1 MATYHRPWMYP
12 KQLAA
17 LFCPERYAFIEAS
30 TKTGKAQPLGS
41 VVWSPAGKRLM
52 GDLKV
57 GDTVLTPTG
66 QSKVRS
72 IHPQGVKPVYRV
84 TFSDGASTRC
94 TEDHLWNVRAVGQS
108 KWKTVPLADLMQY
121 PEHKL
126 RTTSIPTTKPIQLQA
141 RPVPMDPWLLGL
153 LLGDGG
159 LTTNGITLGGVDDFI
174 LDRVRDVLPPCYSL
188 LPVKHACWRI
198 SLNVP
203 YQLVPEEQRLVPILK
218 SLGLWGRYSDQKF
231 IPEVYLNNSVE
242 VRLEVLRGLMDA
254 DGSISNKRHG
264 QPCLGQ
270 TSEQLAK
277 DVTELVESLG
287 GHVLTSLKEN
297 VYCRN
302 ADGSKTQGK
311 PCWLQNIVVE
321 DAREIFSLPR
331 KIEFAKPKKKPVARK
346 FRSIVLEGEEEVQC
360 IKLEDETGLYL
371 TDHCIVT
378 HNTVGCMVWLIE
390 QALTKAGSTCWWVA
404 PVYPQAKVVY
414 NRIKKALVRTD
425 AQGHPDPSDPAS
437 DLYTFNESALTIKL
451 SNGSVIFFKS
461 AEKPDNLYGED
472 VNAVVLDE
480 ATRMREEAWF
490 AVRSTLTAT
499 QGRCRIIG
507 NVKGKKNWAY
517 LMGQRAKGGAKNWHY
532 AKLTAWDAVE
542 GGVLTREEVEDAQ
555 ATLPPA
561 VFAELYLAEPSDDG
575 SNPFDLRAIADCTV
589 DVPLRED
596 PAWEHEYD
604 FRKVDLLPPARA
616 WGWDFARGRM
626 PGSDWTVGVGLN
638 GHREVIAFDRFQ
650 GPWDTQYVRIRS
662 NTGNVEALCDST
674 GLGDAV
680 VEELQHGGN
689 YEGYKFSSQSKQVL
703 MEDLAIRIQQRA
715 LVIPRGIITDELEM
729 FEFTYSRTGVRYS
742 APEGMHDDCVMAL
755 ALANHQLG
763 NGVGPRVR
771 WTSQNVRESDG
782 YTRPKQWRDVY
793 GLWHT
798 DAKPPGTLEFG
809 EAPVADD
816 RLATSVSRVRF
827 A

>member
-1 MATYHRPWMYP
+1 
-12 KQLAA
+12 
-17 LFCPERYAFIEAS
+17 
-30 TKTGKAQPLGS
+30 
-41 VVWSPAGKRLM
+41 
-52 GDLKV
+52 
-57 GDTVLTPTG
+57 
-66 QSKVRS
+66 
-72 IHPQGVKPVYRV
+72 
-84 TFSDGASTRC
+84 
-94 TEDHLWNVRAVGQS
+94 
-108 KWKTVPLADLMQY
+108 
-121 PEHKL
+121 
-126 RTTSIPTTKPIQLQA
+126 
-141 RPVPMDPWLLGL
+141 
-153 LLGDGG
+153 
-159 LTTNGITLGGVDDFI
+159 
-174 LDRVRDVLPPCYSL
+174 
-188 LPVKHACWRI
+188 
-198 SLNVP
+198 
-203 YQLVPEEQRLVPILK
+203 
-218 SLGLWGRYSDQKF
+218 
-231 IPEVYLNNSVE
+231 
-242 VRLEVLRGLMDA
+242 
-254 DGSISNKRHG
+254 
-264 QPCLGQ
+264 
-270 TSEQLAK
+270 
-277 DVTELVESLG
+277 
-287 GHVLTSLKEN
+287 
-297 VYCRN
+297 
-302 ADGSKTQGK
+302 
-311 PCWLQNIVVE
+311 
-321 DAREIFSLPR
+321 
-331 KIEFAKPKKKPVARK
+331 
-346 FRSIVLEGEEEVQC
+346 
-360 IKLEDETGLYL
+360 
-371 TDHCIVT
+371 
-378 HNTVGCMVWLIE
+378 MVWLLE
-390 QALTKAGSTCWWVA
+390 QAMLKPGVYWWVA

-414 NRIKKALVRTD
+414 LRMKKSLIRIDKHGLT
-425 AQGHPDPSDPAS
+425 DPAT
-437 DLYTFNESALTIKL
+437 DLYTFNESALTITL

-499 QGRCRIIG
+499 RGKARIIG

-517 LMGQRAKGGAKNWHY
+517 LLGQRAKGGAANWHY
-532 AKLTAWDAVE
+532 AKLNAWDAVE
-542 GGVLTREEVEDAQ
+542 AGVLRRAEVEDAQ
-555 ATLPPA
+555 AMLPPA

-589 DVPLRED
+589 DMPMAGTLPTLEEFK
-596 PAWEHEYD
+596 AAGY
-604 FRKVDLLPPARA
+604 LPPARA

-638 GHREVIAFDRFQ
+638 GHREVCAFDRFQ
-650 GPWDTQYVRIRS
+650 GSWDSQYIRIRS

-771 WTSQNVRESDG
+771 WTSQNVKESDG